1 MTSTEV
7 ALPAE
12 LVNVET
18 GERLP
23 ATVENAATV
32 LEAART
38 MKERLNDVIHDAT
51 MWLVSLSAERGTQT
65 FHAGDVTLSLSGG
78 SGVDYDAEALVDTL
92 TEAGCP
98 QDRIEQAVTA
108 VVSYKVNRAVLKQLA
123 VANPDYA
130 AAIELAEV
138 PVVRPYRASVKP

>member
-1 MTSTEV
+1 MTSTEI
-7 ALPAE
+7 ALPDE

-38 MKERLNDVIHDAT
+38 MKERLNDVIYNAT
-51 MWLVSLSAERGTQT
+51 QFLVAQSVSRGTKT
-65 FHAGDVTLSLSGG
+65 LHGDGVTIALTGG
-78 SGVDYDAEALVDTL
+78 ASVDYDAEALVDTL

-108 VVSYKVNRAVLKQLA
+108 VVSYKINRAVLKQLA
-123 VANPDYA
+123 GANPDYA

-138 PVVRPYRASVKP
+138 AVERPYRASVKP

>member
-12 LVNVET
+12 FVDVLT

-51 MWLVSLSAERGTQT
+51 LWLVSLSAERGTQT
-65 FHAGDVTLSLSGG
+65 FHAGDVTVSLSGG
-78 SGVDYDAEALVDTL
+78 SGVDYDAEALVETL

-98 QDRIEQAVTA
+98 QDRIEQAVVA
-108 VVSYKVNRAVLKQLA
+108 QISFKINRTVLKQLA
-123 VANPDYA
+123 AANPDYA
-130 AAIELAEV
+130 AAIELSEV
-138 PVVRPYRASVKP
+138 PVVRPYRASVK

>member
-51 MWLVSLSAERGTQT
+51 LWLVSLSAERGTQT

-78 SGVDYDAEALVDTL
+78 SGVDYDATLLVEALLAAD
-92 TEAGCP
+92 CP
-98 QDRIEQAVTA
+98 EDRINEA
-108 VVSYKVNRAVLKQLA
+108 VVTTFSYKVNRSVLKQLA
-123 VANPDYA
+123 AANPDYA
-130 AAIELAEV
+130 AAIELAEMAV
-138 PVVRPYRASVKP
+138 ERPYRASVK

>member
-7 ALPAE
+7 ALSTE
-12 LVNVET
+12 LVDVLT

-51 MWLVSLSAERGTQT
+51 LWLVSLSAERGTQT

-78 SGVDYDAEALVDTL
+78 SGVDYDATLLVEALLAAD
-92 TEAGCP
+92 CP
-98 QDRIEQAVTA
+98 EDRINEA
-108 VVSYKVNRAVLKQLA
+108 VVTTFSYKVNRAVLKQLA
-123 VANPDYA
+123 AANPDYA
-130 AAIELAEV
+130 AAIEVAVE
-138 PVVRPYRASVKP
+138 RPYRAAVKT